1 MTSPWLES
9 SESGEISESTFE
21 SSAGESTFS
30 EGPTGESY
38 GYQNEWD
45 SPFAPAEAESTFEY
59 GQGYGQE
66 ALTEGESPF
75 APSGLASDSEIL
87 WTPAEVPKTCKD
99 TTFNGKDWIPG
110 KKNINPNNPGKASPI
125 QLVPRAEVYEFQLTD
140 FDVDRHELKSS
151 HRDRIK
157 EFANRIA
164 AGIREKRYTTDP
176 IRVFTYGEASST
188 ADHVHNLQLSHN
200 RAYNTLNAIRCAF
213 QDAGLAQPVTYGY
226 YPTGE
231 IHARM
236 RGPDRT
242 ENANFRGVIVRSFVP
257 LKECDDCKKTT
268 TTAICASIPKIAP
281 RVAGKLPPDII
292 PLAPVIPG
300 LRLPIAIVTK
310 ANATVRVDDR
320 RSRQSMQYTFQ
331 GWGLEV
337 ALPSGRTRIDL
348 QADLRASLEVLV
360 RASAHLGAQLRL
372 GPLKLS
378 LRVDLSAFAQLI
390 VKLCA
395 QLRMRLD
402 IDLGRPNVPELR
414 QCRFVEARGAQ
425 GPAFPFPA
433 LNGAAF
439 MIVPGSG
446 YGPAVLNF
454 GGPGVAS
461 LGLTT
466 NPMQVPADKST
477 IKTLLALGG
486 SLQMLQ
492 AGRREAEFEQTMENE
507 WPEAFQELQPEL
519 APFV

>member
-1 MTSPWLES
+1 MTSPWAES
-9 SESGEISESTFE
+9 SESSESTFE
-21 SSAGESTFS
+21 TYASESTFG
-30 EGPTGESY
+30 EGPFGEAY
-38 GYQNEWD
+38 GRDNEWD
-45 SPFAPAEAESTFEY
+45 SPFAPSEAESAFEY
-59 GQGYGQE
+59 GQEYE
-66 ALTEGESPF
+66 ALTDSESPF
-75 APSGLASDSEIL
+75 VTSGLASDSEII
-87 WTPAEVPKTCKD
+87 WTPEEIPKTCKD
-99 TTFNGKDWIPG
+99 VTFNGRDWPHG
-110 KKNINPNNPGKASPI
+110 KKNINPNKPGKASPLETI
-125 QLVPRAEVYEFQLTD
+125 PRAEVLEFQLSE
-140 FDVDRHELKSS
+140 FDVDRYEIKTA
-151 HRDRIK
+151 HRERIK
-157 EFANRIA
+157 ELTNRIL
-164 AGIREKRYTTDP
+164 AGIREKRYTGEP

-188 ADHVHNLQLSHN
+188 ADHVHNLALSHH

-213 QDAGLAQPVTYGY
+213 QDAGITQPVTYGL

-231 IHARM
+231 IHSRM

-242 ENANFRGVIVRSFVP
+242 ENPNFRGVVVRAFAP
-257 LKECDDCKKTT
+257 LKECEGCTKPPIGT
-268 TTAICASIPKIAP
+268 TTAICVSIPKVAP

-292 PLAPVIPG
+292 PLTSVVPG

-320 RSRQSMQYTFQ
+320 RSRQSMQYSFQ

-348 QADLRASLEVLV
+348 QADLRASLEILV
-360 RASAHLGAQLRL
+360 RASASLGAQLRL

-378 LRVDLSAFAQLI
+378 LRVDLSVFAQLI

-395 QLRMRLD
+395 QLRLRLD
-402 IDLGRPNVPELR
+402 IDLGRPNIPDLR
-414 QCRFVEARGAQ
+414 QCRFVEARGAK

-433 LNGAAF
+433 LTGPAF
-439 MIVPGSG
+439 MIVPGAG
-446 YGPAVLNF
+446 YGPAILNF

-492 AGRREAEFEQTMENE
+492 AARREAEYEQTMENE